1 MNFLLDHDVPD
12 DIGFCLEALG
22 HRVCKLREC
31 TPRDTAD
38 DQVLRLAVER
48 ASVLVTCNR
57 DDFLSLAEAAEHRG
71 IIILIRRRSR
81 VLERAAIIR
90 LLDSAGPQGI
100 EGNITFA

>member
-12 DIGFCLEALG
+12 DIGFCLGALG

-48 ASVLVTCNR
+48 SNVLVTCNR
-57 DDFLSLAEAAEHRG
+57 DDFLTLAETAEHRG
-71 IIILIRRRSR
+71 IIVLIRRRSP
-81 VLERAAIIR
+81 VVERAAIIR

-100 EGNITFA
+100 EVNITVA